1 MENLYIVGGNLVK
14 DAEFRRKMAG
24 RDAGVELQ
32 LVLEDLLQ
40 SKFNAEDKDSEPRV
54 ELCKENPDTR
64 ETYERS
70 QLKITVKVFLR
81 DFNKE
86 NLHEAMN
93 AALSHLRTDHVDS
106 LFLAVPT
113 EASPVLGLGSG
124 SGEDDDHAEAL
135 NSMVNLWSEVETM
148 MVNKKVLKAGLSDLR
163 TSVFTE
169 LYNKAGDNKPDS
181 IQVNLKVCCVVP
193 QELSTFA
200 KDNNISLVT
209 HSDPEELLPEET
221 LRKILYPHLGRE
233 AGHFSPHWIVR
244 FLVHVR
250 DRGIL
255 AEKRYLAKLAK

>member
-1 MENLYIVGGNLVK
+1 MEKIYIVGGNLVK

-24 RDAGVELQ
+24 RDAAVELQ
-32 LVLEDLLQ
+32 LVIEDLLQ
-40 SKFNAEDKDSEPRV
+40 SKLNADDKDEKPVLELIKDKPDPR
-54 ELCKENPDTR
+54 D
-64 ETYERS
+64 TYERS
-70 QLKITVKVFLR
+70 QLKITLKVFLR

-86 NLHEAMN
+86 NLDEAVN
-93 AALSHLRTDHVDS
+93 AALNHLQTDHVDS

-113 EASPVLGLGSG
+113 DAIPVLGLGSG
-124 SGEDDDHAEAL
+124 SGEDSDHTEAL
-135 NSMVNLWSEVETM
+135 KSLVNLWNEVDTM
-148 MVNKKVLKAGLSDLR
+148 VEKKKVLSTGVSDLR

-169 LYNKAGDNKPDS
+169 LYTKSSHKPDS

-193 QELSTFA
+193 QELSSFA
-200 KDNNISLVT
+200 KENNVNLVT

-233 AGHFSPHWIVR
+233 AGHFSPQWIVR